1 MHNGEW
7 EKFEREIEGEVVARV
22 RLTWGMGYEVSL
34 ATWVGNK
41 LALGNKGFEVDT
53 SIDESPASLGTV
65 ILEEGEEGAVYR
77 VKCRISMKA
86 EQMEEVEAWQ

>member
-7 EKFEREIEGEVVARV
+7 ERSERGIEGEVVVRV
-22 RLTWGMGYEVSL
+22 TLTWGMGYEASL

-41 LALGNKGFEVDT
+41 LALGNRGFGVDT
-53 SIDESPASLGTV
+53 SIDESLASLGTV

-77 VKCRISMKA
+77 VKCRFSMKA
-86 EQMEEVEAWQ
+86 QQMEEVEAWQ